1 NWANLDNKKGDI
13 LVEKGPIR
21 EMNLDFAL
29 DNNNRHF
36 SYAYFYRGNKS
47 LLANEGLSDW
57 RHISERL
64 KQHENNLSQQ
74 IMKENEPWRQ
84 VLLKIFSVVKCL
96 ATHNLVLQG
105 SNEKLYQDSNDHVR
119 CIQNHEI
126 HYHYLGL
133 KIQHEFISL
142 LVDSTKYFYIIL
154 DCTSDIGHQEQ
165 MTLIVQC
172 VNISTNK
179 IKFKKY
185 FLEFL
190 KVAAT
195 SGLRPFNKLQDVL
208 KSLDL
213 NVDDVR
219 GKHQG
224 VQKRLL
230 EINLRALYMPCA
242 CHSLNL
248 TRSDMTHSCLR
259 TISFFGIERW
269 KILRDNVF
277 ELTKFLSN
285 TCWESQIKSVK
296 AIRFQTPQIRLALLK
311 LYESCD
317 DAKSK
322 SEAESLVNALEILFA
337 INMVSKKLQSKSMCI
352 DTAIK
357 QLEGVLSYFEKYRD
371 EGVTFSMNIAKR
383 IALDMNVE
391 PTLPTKRLIVDMSIT
406 YLRSRFEQLKTFESI
421 FGFLFDSNKLKS
433 LDENE
438 LTECC
443 ATFHS
448 TFSHGDSSHVDLNEL
463 FSELKV
469 LQFTLPNELTPTT
482 EILEFVKSAY
492 CYSNLKLIKTYLRS
506 SMSQERLNNLTI
518 LLIEKD
524 CLENI
529 DLDVIINDFA
539 SQNARRTH
547 FL

>member
-1 NWANLDNKKGDI
+1 MLPKKHLSRSEKKRKKRKHAKELEKSQQFCIIISMRMMKLMIQMSLMMCQINWANLDNKKGDI

-36 SYAYFYRGNKS
+36 SYAYFYRGLSNVFCFCCKLFKSISNKS
-47 LLANEGLSDW
+47 LLANE
-57 RHISERL
+57 
-64 KQHENNLSQQ
+64 
-74 IMKENEPWRQ
+74 
-84 VLLKIFSVVKCL
+84 VVKCL
-96 ATHNLVLQG
+96 ATHNLVFQG
-105 SNEKLYQDSNDHVR
+105 SNEKLYQDSNGTFLGLIEMIAKFDVIMQDHVR

-126 HYHYLGL
+126 NYHYLGL

-165 MTLIVQC
+165 MTLIVRC
-172 VNISTNK
+172 VNISK
-179 IKFKKY
+179 
-185 FLEFL
+185 FL
-190 KVAAT
+190 KVVAT
-195 SGLRPFNKLQDVL
+195 SGLIPFNKLQDVL

-248 TRSDMTHSCLR
+248 TLSDMTHSCLR
-259 TISFFGIERW
+259 TISFFGIGQH
-269 KILRDNVF
+269 IYSLF
-277 ELTKFLSN
+277 S
-285 TCWESQIKSVK
+285 

-317 DAKSK
+317 DA
-322 SEAESLVNALEILFA
+322 N
-337 INMVSKKLQSKSMCI
+337 KKLQSKSMCI
-352 DTAIK
+352 DTTIK

-406 YLRSRFEQLKTFESI
+406 YLRSRFEQLKTFE
-421 FGFLFDSNKLKS
+421 N
-433 LDENE
+433 ENE

-469 LQFTLPNELTPTT
+469 LQFTLPNELTPAT
-482 EILEFVKSAY
+482 EILEFVKSTY

-524 CLENI
+524 FLENI

-539 SQNARRTH
+539 S
-547 FL
+547 